1 MMMRVAISLAVF
13 SLLVVPALA
22 DPNKAAPETPAT
34 DFHGLPGNNP
44 AYGGKSANPNGQ
56 GPTGGGG
63 IHNIGANPG
72 QSGNRDNA
80 SDGDQP
86 SEDMHG
92 GLVGNNPGH
101 SK

>member
-1 MMMRVAISLAVF
+1 MHRLATAVAFL
-13 SLLVVPALA
+13 SLLAAPALA
-22 DPNKAAPETPAT
+22 AANANPDTPAT

-44 AYGGKSANPNGQ
+44 AHGGQAASPNGT
-56 GPTGGGG
+56 GYNGGGG

-101 SK
+101 SKD